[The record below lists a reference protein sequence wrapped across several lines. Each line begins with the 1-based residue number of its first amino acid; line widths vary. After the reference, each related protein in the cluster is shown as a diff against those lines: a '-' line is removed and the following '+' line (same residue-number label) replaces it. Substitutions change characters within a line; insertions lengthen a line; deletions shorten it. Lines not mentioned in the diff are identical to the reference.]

1 MIECKWP
8 SSSLD
13 WNSSVLER
21 VVRNPVVE
29 STLATPDCLALEY
42 FKKIWI
48 VSLQKNL
55 VRPLLNTVNVQV
67 VKSSKVYHKG
77 RIVQSTGTS
86 SPSTN
91 FFSVI

>member
-13 WNSSVLER
+13 GNSSDLEH
-21 VVRNPVVE
+21 VVGNPVVE
-29 STLATPDCLALEY
+29 STLATPDCLSLEY
-42 FKKIWI
+42 FKKIWV

-55 VRPLLNTVNVQV
+55 LRPLQNTINVQV
-67 VKSSKVYHKG
+67 IKSSKAYPKG
-77 RIVQSTGTS
+77 RVVQSTGTS